1 MQECRY
7 PALSSLSISY
17 ATPRCAKPHTPAALN
32 ILRSREQKHY
42 TKFGSAEHSF
52 NVPLSSAKR
61 ALITIAVVLLCL
73 IGAGVAYYFWRAR
86 PLPPIVITVPGVPA
100 AGPPPDILSQ
110 LPADAPVIAYIDAAS
125 LRTLQNSPLA
135 AALGLATPGPQ
146 ADHDYA
152 IFVRDTGFDYTRD
165 LDHAAIAFWPG
176 SFGNSPKD
184 IDANRALAIAD
195 GRFDQQKLFD
205 YSSKG
210 RATVHAGP
218 DAHSSVTTASGNPT
232 ISYEF
237 LAPTRLALA
246 SGDRDDMVRK
256 LADIYLK
263 RYGTRDPAMQSRIQ
277 RVAGAPLFA
286 VARTDRLPQSI
297 YAPLHNSP
305 QLEQIARSVQAITL
319 AGQPDRDNLKI
330 TIDAECDAL
339 KNAVQLAFLLETG
352 KMAGSMAL
360 SDPHTRRQMTQ
371 EQYLFLQALLAR
383 ATINHQNKLVRITL
397 QITPD
402 MLSAAPAP
410 PSKPAGSHAPATPH
424 AAAPPPA
431 AYPHSSQ

>member
-1 MQECRY
+1 
-7 PALSSLSISY
+7 
-17 ATPRCAKPHTPAALN
+17 
-32 ILRSREQKHY
+32 
-42 TKFGSAEHSF
+42 
-52 NVPLSSAKR
+52 VPLSSAKR
-61 ALITIAVVLLCL
+61 ALIVIAVVLLCL
-73 IGAGVAYYFWRAR
+73 IGAGVAYYLWQSR
-86 PLPPIVITVPGVPA
+86 PLPPIVTTVPGVPA

-110 LPADAPVIAYIDAAS
+110 LPADAPVVAYIDAAS

-146 ADHDYA
+146 ADRDYA
-152 IFVRDTGFDYTRD
+152 NFVRNTGFDYTRD
-165 LDHAAIAFWPG
+165 LDHAAIAVWPA
-176 SFGNSPKD
+176 SFGASPKD
-184 IDANRALAIAD
+184 INANRALVIAD
-195 GRFDQQKLFD
+195 GRFDQQKISTAAARNGEVITASDL
-205 YSSKG
+205 
-210 RATVHAGP
+210 
-218 DAHSSVTTASGNPT
+218 SSVVWVISGNPT

-237 LAPTRLALA
+237 LSPTRMALA
-246 SGDRDDMVRK
+246 SGDDMVRK

-277 RVAGAPLFA
+277 RVAGAPMFA
-286 VARTDRLPQSI
+286 VARTDRLPQNI

-371 EQYLFLQALLAR
+371 EQYVFLQALLAR
-383 ATINHQNKLVRITL
+383 AAINHQNKLVRITL

-402 MLSAAPAP
+402 MLSAPPAP
-410 PSKPAGSHAPATPH
+410 PKPPASRAPATPH

-431 AYPHSSQ
+431 SYPHSSE

>member
-1 MQECRY
+1 M
-7 PALSSLSISY
+7 
-17 ATPRCAKPHTPAALN
+17 
-32 ILRSREQKHY
+32 
-42 TKFGSAEHSF
+42 
-52 NVPLSSAKR
+52 PLSSAKR
-61 ALITIAVVLLCL
+61 ALIVIAVVLLCL
-73 IGAGVAYYFWRAR
+73 VGAGVAYYFWQAR
-86 PLPPIVITVPGVPA
+86 PLPPIVTTVPGVPA

-110 LPADAPVIAYIDAAS
+110 LPADAPVVAYIDAAS

-135 AALGLATPGPQ
+135 AALGLASPGPQ
-146 ADHDYA
+146 ADRDYA
-152 IFVRDTGFDYTRD
+152 NFVRDTGFDYTRD
-165 LDHAAIAFWPG
+165 LDHAAVAVWPA

-184 IDANRALAIAD
+184 INANRALVIAE
-195 GRFDQQKLFD
+195 GRFDQQKIQ
-205 YSSKG
+205 
-210 RATVHAGP
+210 TAG
-218 DAHSSVTTASGNPT
+218 ARNGEVTTASDLSSAVWVISGNPT

-237 LAPTRLALA
+237 LSPTRMALA
-246 SGDRDDMVRK
+246 SGDSDVLGRK

-263 RYGTRDPAMQSRIQ
+263 RYGTRDAAMQSRIQ

-286 VARTDRLPQSI
+286 VARTDRLPQNI

-330 TIDAECDAL
+330 TIDAECDAM

-371 EQYLFLQALLAR
+371 DQYVFLQALLAR
-383 ATINHQNKLVRITL
+383 AAINHQNKLVRITL

-410 PSKPAGSHAPATPH
+410 PSKPAASHAPATPH
-424 AAAPPPA
+424 ATAPPPA
-431 AYPHSSQ
+431 AYPHTSQ